1 MKRIFIFVAIATV
14 MSLPSFAQFS
24 VGNYPSIPST
34 TSPYSSIPYTSVP
47 SITVPTSVPSI
58 TVPTSVPDVR
68 YQSGYSRSDG
78 TYVNGHYKTRSNQT
92 NYDNFST
99 QGNINVY
106 TGTQGSR
113 ARDYSP
119 GAYNYGVGQTIHT
132 GSRGGQYYINS
143 HGNKTY
149 VPKRR

>member
-14 MSLPSFAQFS
+14 MSLPSFAQLS

-34 TSPYSSIPYTSVP
+34 TSPYSSIPY
-47 SITVPTSVPSI
+47 ISVPSI